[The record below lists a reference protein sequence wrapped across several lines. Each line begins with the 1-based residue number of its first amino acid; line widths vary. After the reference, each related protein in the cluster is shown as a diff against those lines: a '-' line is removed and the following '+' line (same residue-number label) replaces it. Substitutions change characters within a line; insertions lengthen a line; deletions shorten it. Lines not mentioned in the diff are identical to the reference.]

1 MGTAIQPILALRD
14 ISKSFG
20 GVSALDG
27 VSMDLA
33 AGQIHALLGANG
45 SGKSSLVKIMTGVY
59 QPDSGTLEF
68 DGKNYKNFS
77 SPAEASKLGIRVVHQ
92 EAPLIDTLNVMEAVA
107 TFRGYGVPRLGSIKW
122 KKLERRVQKLL
133 DDMDVP
139 IRATQS
145 CGEIGP
151 ADRAGLALAI
161 IVGDL
166 FEDTEAA
173 KSVKLLIVDEVTAAI
188 HESETEKHLER
199 LRKIAD
205 KGVAVLMITHR
216 LRELHLADDI
226 SILRG
231 GSLAYRENGAQRLSY
246 REIVEY
252 MVSFHPEVG
261 TKAEPSSSYVNQPQ
275 DVLGDYNSKTDFST
289 IWGSP
294 VVEGADLEPHAQDAI
309 LVRDLDGS
317 ILSKLN
323 FTARRGEIVGFAG
336 LRGSGVEE
344 LPRILS
350 GDAQRLGGSIIVS
363 GKELNQRCS
372 PSEIIDSGMVAIPA
386 DRLRA
391 GGIGSF
397 DVRENIILPRLG
409 SYWHQPQKWKDVVT
423 SVITSFGVEP
433 QIPKRLFRNFSGGNQ
448 QKILLGKW
456 LLLKPKVFVLD
467 DPTYGVDPAARETIF
482 NALTDAARRGACV
495 LFFSSEPEQLVRVCD
510 RILVLGNGNIV
521 KELAGV
527 DKTLET
533 VTEWSYQ

>member
-1 MGTAIQPILALRD
+1 MSTKTNSVLALKD
-14 ISKSFG
+14 INKSFG
-20 GVSALDG
+20 GVSALEG

-33 AGQIHALLGANG
+33 PGQIHALLGANG
-45 SGKSSLVKIMTGVY
+45 SGKSTLVKIMTGVY
-59 QPDSGTLEF
+59 QSDSGSLQF
-68 DGKNYKNFS
+68 DGTNFNSFS
-77 SPAEASKLGIRVVHQ
+77 SPAQAAKLGIRVVHQ
-92 EAPLIDTLNVMEAVA
+92 EAPLIDTLSVMEAVA
-107 TFRGYGVPRLGSIKW
+107 TFRGYGVPLLGSIRW
-122 KKLERRVQKLL
+122 GKLAARVQKLL

-139 IRATQS
+139 IKATQL

-161 IVGDL
+161 IVGDI
-166 FEDTEAA
+166 FDNDEAFT
-173 KSVKLLIVDEVTAAI
+173 SVKLLIVDEVTAAI
-188 HESETEKHLER
+188 HESETGKHLAR

-216 LRELHLADDI
+216 LRELEIADDV

-231 GSLAYRENGAQRLSY
+231 GNMVYREDGSERLSY
-246 REIVEY
+246 RELVSF
-252 MVSFHPEVG
+252 MVSAHPE
-261 TKAEPSSSYVNQPQ
+261 
-275 DVLGDYNSKTDFST
+275 LGKSLKVDSVVDFDSKRDFSS

-294 VVEGADLEPHAQDAI
+294 VETKRNELVANDAI
-309 LVRDLDGS
+309 TVSGLTGLALRN
-317 ILSKLN
+317 LN
-323 FTARRGEIVGFAG
+323 FTARPGEIVGFAG

-350 GDAQRLGGSIIVS
+350 GDIQRIE
-363 GKELNQRCS
+363 GKIAIAGIELNKRS
-372 PSEIIDSGMVAIPA
+372 LPSEIIDSGMVAIPS

-397 DVRENIILPRLG
+397 DVRENIILPRM
-409 SYWHQPQKWKDVVT
+409 STYWHKPKLWRDAVS
-423 SVITSFGVEP
+423 SVMNSFGVEP
-433 QIPKRLFRNFSGGNQ
+433 QLPRRLFRNFSGGNQ

-482 NALTDAARRGACV
+482 ASLADASARGVCV

-510 RILVLGNGNIV
+510 RVIVLGNGNIV
-521 KELAGV
+521 KELSG
-527 DKTLET
+527 DEKTLET